1 MSMSARETT
10 LTQDIGSY
18 LRHQLRGWRGLTA
31 AAVIF
36 AAPALWFGWPWL
48 VAAGLAPLVLA
59 MAPCAVMCAA
69 GVCMHRIGRK
79 PAVDPNASVDTA
91 LRIASAGA
99 KPAPSLSSGA
109 CCAERGSAAEIEA
122 PHAPAHSIQTRQKET
137 IQ

>member
-18 LRHQLRGWRGLTA
+18 LRHQLRGWRGLIA

-48 VAAGLAPLVLA
+48 VAAGLAPLILV

-69 GVCMHRIGRK
+69 GLCMNRAGKK
-79 PAVDPNASVDTA
+79 PDAGSSAPEDATTSA
-91 LRIASAGA
+91 LPRVTDDSKLELSQSLGGCCGDRAG
-99 KPAPSLSSGA
+99 PA
-109 CCAERGSAAEIEA
+109 ETKA
-122 PHAPAHSIQTRQKET
+122 PR
-137 IQ
+137 